1 LTVKKVLWYSHRR
14 VTTLNEGTD
23 LLIGV
28 IVSDPRQYWVAFSLV
43 KGIGAVRFQA
53 LLDFFG
59 DPQIAWNAPTEALKE
74 AGLSEKVIENLV
86 KLRSSV
92 NLDKVWEQLG
102 SKGINVLIKT
112 DEGYPRRLRDLDQ
125 PPPVI
130 YLVGELK
137 SEDEWSVAVVGTRR
151 VTGYGRQ
158 VAEDVAGTL
167 ARNGITVISGLA
179 RGVDSIAHQAA
190 LQAGGRTIAVLGCGL
205 DRIYPPE
212 NKRLAEQIVA
222 NGALISDYSPGTPP
236 EASNFPP
243 RNRLIS
249 GLSLAVVIV
258 EAGQT
263 SGALITAAFAADQGR
278 EVFAVPGNITSPG
291 SKGTNRLIRDGAQP
305 LLHPEQILEE
315 LELTMVAEH
324 RTARVVLPADA
335 VEAQLF
341 KTLGPEPLHIDEIR
355 SRTDLPIEKVTA
367 TLTLMEL
374 KGMVR
379 QLGGM
384 QYISLREV
392 NEEYRYNDKIAS

>member
-1 LTVKKVLWYSHRR
+1 MS
-14 VTTLNEGTD
+14 E
-23 LLIGV
+23 
-28 IVSDPRQYWVAFSLV
+28 PRQYWVAFSLV

-53 LLDFFG
+53 LLNYFG
-59 DPQIAWNAPTEALKE
+59 DPQIAWGAPAGALRE
-74 AGLSEKVIENLV
+74 AGLSEKVIENV
-86 KLRSSV
+86 VELRSSL
-92 NLDKVWEQLG
+92 NLDQVWEKLEA
-102 SKGINVLIKT
+102 KGITVLIQT
-112 DEGYPRRLRDLDQ
+112 DENYPRRLQELDQ

-130 YLVGELK
+130 YMRGELT
-137 SEDEWSVAVVGTRR
+137 SEDEWAVAVVGTRR
-151 VTGYGRQ
+151 ATAYGRQ

-167 ARNGITVISGLA
+167 ARNGVSVISGLA
-179 RGVDSIAHQAA
+179 RGVDSISHQAA
-190 LQAGGRTIAVLGCGL
+190 LQAGGRTIAVLGSGL

-212 NKRLAEQIVA
+212 NKRLAEQIVTR
-222 NGALISDYSPGTPP
+222 GALISDYPPGTPP

-249 GLSLAVVIV
+249 GLSLAVVII

-305 LLHPEQILEE
+305 LLHPEQILEA
-315 LELTMVAEH
+315 LEMTMVAEQ

-341 KTLGPEPLHIDEIR
+341 EALEQEPLHIDEIR
-355 SRTDLPIEKVTA
+355 SRTDLPIERVTA

-379 QLGGM
+379 QVGGM
-384 QYISLREV
+384 QYIALREV
-392 NEEYRYNDKIAS
+392 REVYQDDDKIAR